1 MKGGGALLVPVDTL
15 ERIPFGRFALMMS
28 VNGTAIAAATII
40 CIIRGLRAG
49 GLALLALGRA
59 PPPWPFAPDMLM
71 MLLEGLQCANA
82 KGGRGY
88 LRELWSG
95 GPIAEVSRLLHSVW
109 AEMTSFSQ
117 RVAFF
122 RLSFLNRG
130 LLV

>member
-1 MKGGGALLVPVDTL
+1 MRITAGQWSEGRRSLYVPVDTL

-82 KGGRGY
+82 SRGEGAIY
-88 LRELWSG
+88 ASCG
-95 GPIAEVSRLLHSVW
+95 KAGRLLW
-109 AEMTSFSQ
+109 YLDLCTPCGQ
-117 RVAFF
+117 K
-122 RLSFLNRG
+122 
-130 LLV
+130 